1 MNPEWKPTQATPH
14 RAVESGT
21 NAGTR
26 DDPTSEN
33 QTYSFNLLLPASPNS
48 TNATVESKIKS
59 WSQKNGS
66 KTPILPKLKTPSFS
80 SHQNAANPALAVSL
94 LQEIQA
100 IATGWQTQ
108 LQDIV
113 RQIQDLYLEGP
124 IVDGWLESNA
134 QQTPGKSPT
143 PERLAEAKP
152 GDLHPHPGY
161 RLCGLEEN
169 GKMWSR
175 PCPPDQVASVSVAIA
190 RYQKLRQLLNRKQD
204 LETRLVRLAETL
216 VILHGHLRQN
226 EV

>member
-1 MNPEWKPTQATPH
+1 MNPEWKPTEATPH
-14 RAVESGT
+14 RAVEIGT

-26 DDPTSEN
+26 DDPASEN
-33 QTYSFNLLLPASPNS
+33 QTYSFNLLPPASPNS
-48 TNATVESKIKS
+48 TSATVESKIKS
-59 WSQKNGS
+59 WSQKNES

-134 QQTPGKSPT
+134 QQTPEKLPT
-143 PERLAEAKP
+143 PERQAEAKP
-152 GDLHPHPGY
+152 GDRLPLPGY